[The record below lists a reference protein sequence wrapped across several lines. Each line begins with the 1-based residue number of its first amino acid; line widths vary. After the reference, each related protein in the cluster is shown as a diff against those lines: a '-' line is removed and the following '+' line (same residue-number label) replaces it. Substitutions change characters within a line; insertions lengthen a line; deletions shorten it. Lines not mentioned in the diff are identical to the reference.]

1 MTLSASTIKR
11 LQRLPQIPGV
21 WEGSRLELP
30 GQIGLKL
37 EEESGERQMIIWMD
51 GMEGTVRSLESVGT
65 EMGHEAMVRSLLRA
79 IEHPQGPYPPVRPQK
94 IVVSDREEQFYLRG
108 VLRDLDI
115 DVEYAAVLPLVDQ
128 LLERFE
134 EMSSFQGAQLPPAHA
149 EVLQTVAQEI
159 WQATPWQLLPDHQI
173 LKIDIQCW
181 DVEQLYACVM
191 GMMGME
197 YGILLYRSIE
207 SVQQFRRAAIQND
220 GLQDMEAVFLAQ
232 DCIFLTFESKAEKR
246 LTLLPQ
252 QAPDFEAHYGV
263 IHPLEG
269 LRTVL
274 GQDEALSTYTAL
286 SALQAFIVKHSS
298 RLGHEEVPA
307 ISQKLR
313 INLPTSIP
321 NLPKSI
327 AVTVATMPQE
337 SQDLL
342 AMQSDQEFEEDDDDD
357 ILDDLI
363 PDKACISL
371 GVMPW
376 ENLQKMQPTATV
388 LSGKPSGDGLPVVMV
403 QTTRAKARELVGK
416 ITVAGGVQGII
427 FNLGQGLMEDTYE
440 LGLIQLADGQMQLFG
455 EFDVDDQTHLA
466 ARRKWKQRC
475 AQTKGWC
482 GLIIAQGLTGKARGN
497 PQPKDMLAII
507 EARSIEPEDL
517 GLGVLKLVTD

>member
-11 LQRLPQIPGV
+11 LQRLPQISGV

-30 GQIGLKL
+30 GQLGFKL
-37 EEESGERQMIIWMD
+37 DEESGDRQMIIWMD
-51 GMEGTVRSLESVGT
+51 GIEGTVRSLESVGT

-115 DVEYAAVLPLVDQ
+115 EVEYAAVLPLVAQ
-128 LLERFE
+128 LLDRFE
-134 EMSSFQGAQLPPAHA
+134 EMSSLQGAQLPSAHT

-173 LKIDIQCW
+173 LKIDIRCW
-181 DVEQLYACVM
+181 DIEQLYACVM

-232 DCIFLTFESKAEKR
+232 DCIFLTFESEPDQR
-246 LTLLPQ
+246 RMPFHRQ
-252 QAPDFEAHYGV
+252 PDDFESHYGV

-274 GQDEALSTYTAL
+274 GQDEALATYTAL
-286 SALQAFIVKHSS
+286 SALQAFIDKHAP

-307 ISQKLR
+307 ISQKMR
-313 INLPTSIP
+313 INLPTTIP

-337 SQDLL
+337 SHDLL
-342 AMQSDQEFEEDDDDD
+342 AMQSDQEFDDEDG

-376 ENLQKMQPTATV
+376 ENLKKMQPAA
-388 LSGKPSGDGLPVVMV
+388 LALNSKPRGDGLPVVMV
-403 QTTRAKARELVGK
+403 QTTRTKAQQLVGK
-416 ITVAGGVQGII
+416 INAAGGVQGII

-455 EFDVDDQTHLA
+455 EFDIEDQIHLA
-466 ARRKWKQRC
+466 ARSKWKQRC
-475 AQTKGWC
+475 AQTKGRC

-497 PQPKDMLAII
+497 PQPKDMLAVI
-507 EARSIEPEDL
+507 ETSSIEPEDL